1 MTNIPPP
8 DGLIASDTRS
18 LYLHLLNLK
27 QEDGAPA
34 TDSVRL
40 HRQIA
45 EASGMPTANLDT
57 AALARYLAG
66 DQEIDAQ
73 HLGALRA
80 ALDRAHRE
88 VVDSRF
94 TWKPRWLN
102 ARQGIRHAHP
112 SLASQARPHHS
123 RGALT
128 AEGEGKSLVSQFP
141 PNASIK
147 PTASANR
154 S

>member
-1 MTNIPPP
+1 MTTILPPA
-8 DGLIASDTRS
+8 GGIASETRS

-45 EASGMPTANLDT
+45 ESSGLQAANLDT
-57 AALARYLAG
+57 DALARYLAG
-66 DQEIDAQ
+66 DQEIDPE

-102 ARQGIRHAHP
+102 ARQGISHAHP
-112 SLASQARPHHS
+112 SLASHARPH
-123 RGALT
+123 L
-128 AEGEGKSLVSQFP
+128 
-141 PNASIK
+141 
-147 PTASANR
+147 PTKLI
-154 S
+154 

>member
-1 MTNIPPP
+1 MTTIPPS
-8 DGLIASDTRS
+8 DGRIASETRS
-18 LYLHLLNLK
+18 LYLHLLNLT

-34 TDSVRL
+34 TDPVRL

-45 EASGMPTANLDT
+45 GSSGLEAAHLDT
-57 AALARYLAG
+57 DALARYLAG
-66 DQEIDAQ
+66 DQEIGAE

-102 ARQGIRHAHP
+102 GRQGMRHAHP
-112 SLASQARPHHS
+112 SLASHAHPPHS
-123 RGALT
+123 RGH
-128 AEGEGKSLVSQFP
+128 
-141 PNASIK
+141 
-147 PTASANR
+147 
-154 S
+154 